1 MRYRRPIFYLIL
13 AFLFTNLF
21 LILVTNQPRGLI
33 TNRPRDLITNQPR
46 DLITNQPRG
55 LITNQPRGIIYN
67 NKESNNKIL
76 TSNLI
81 NLTHNKFHRFME
93 FKKSELQLQNNLERF
108 VENFPFNS
116 SSNKNTSNI
125 TRIIKKETLV
135 YPDFNV
141 TEPKFINS
149 ENKLLFYK
157 YQPNRERIGVPTK
170 DQLLGEIVTIRKGTF
185 TMPHDCGYRSNV
197 SHVLK
202 ARDILPGRWFRS
214 LVPMIVPDGGTFQHF
229 LDGTLPKIIQALDY
243 IQRPQVR
250 LLMPRIRDSIIY
262 EIMEKLNISR
272 GKIVSYSGSVGAD
285 YLVYT
290 CVTPPIHPLLWQKAR
305 SFLGVPDKLVIPRTH
320 ANVVIITRKGCFNCG
335 RILLNKDH
343 LKTRLE
349 NKYTQSSVIEFQG
362 PLNLTESI
370 SLFGSASVIIG
381 VHGGGLYNINFC
393 PSNTTVIE
401 IIPTRPDGTVIAAAH
416 QIFWL
421 QSILLDH
428 DYWRIP
434 TTPDNVKGDVNVNIT
449 LVENIIDETWKK

>member
-1 MRYRRPIFYLIL
+1 MRYRSRIFCLVLLFVLTNFSVLLVYYQPKGTTIL
-13 AFLFTNLF
+13 TK
-21 LILVTNQPRGLI
+21 
-33 TNRPRDLITNQPR
+33 
-46 DLITNQPRG
+46 
-55 LITNQPRGIIYN
+55 QPRGI
-67 NKESNNKIL
+67 NKLTNYPQKLIISNDGLNSNKL
-76 TSNLI
+76 TSNSI
-81 NLTHNKFHRFME
+81 NRMQSDSHRYVKFEQPAFKLRQKME
-93 FKKSELQLQNNLERF
+93 KFI
-108 VENFPFNS
+108 ENFPINI
-116 SSNKNTSNI
+116 SSNNI
-125 TRIIKKETLV
+125 TSEVTTMIKRETLI
-135 YPDFNV
+135 YQPFNV

-250 LLMPRIRDSIIY
+250 LLMPKIRDSIIY

-272 GKIVSYSGSVGAD
+272 GKIVTYSESVGAD

-305 SFLGVPDKLVIPRTH
+305 SLLCIPDKLASPRTH
-320 ANVVIITRKGCFNCG
+320 ANIVIITRKGCFNCG
-335 RILLNKDH
+335 RVLLNKGH
-343 LKTRLE
+343 LKKRLE
-349 NKYTQSSVIEFQG
+349 NKYTQSNVIEFQG

-416 QIFWL
+416 QIFWT

-434 TTPDNVKGDVNVNIT
+434 TTPDNEKGDVKVNIT
-449 LVENIIDETWKK
+449 LVENIIDETWKR